1 MPVVDVHPDELR
13 DLTGHQGKPD
23 EELKQDL
30 FALGLEFEGETDDGA
45 FQLEF
50 APDRLDRL
58 SVEGVARSLRYQYG
72 DDRGVYVPKTNDAD
86 WTIEVDESVPDE
98 RPYVTGAVVRDV
110 SLDDDALDS
119 LIQLQE
125 KLHAT
130 MGRKRAKG
138 AIGIH
143 DLTMLKGSM
152 LERDDASDAG
162 ETAADVGDDVRV
174 VEATEKS
181 ISYVGVEPDE
191 DEFVPLDS
199 DREMTPAEVLSEHQ
213 TGREYANLVSEY
225 ERYPAIYDDLG
236 LFSFPPVINGRRTEV
251 ATDSR
256 DLFVEMTGTDQ
267 WTIDK
272 MLNVVCYALEAR
284 GATIEEVVVEYPDAG
299 VYSRDDD
306 ELTAPGSTL
315 ARPDFSVSEKRVPHA
330 LVERVLG
337 ITLTA
342 KDVVDLAERAG
353 LDAAPIDTAT
363 GEHPE
368 RTKDTTSDLP
378 DDPQGSIQGNE
389 PTTASADREAE
400 TVDVAT
406 QGSTVEGDL
415 VYDVE
420 VPPYRVDVLH
430 PLDVVDDLG
439 RAYGFNDLAPKS
451 PDVSTTGGRHE
462 RSRLER
468 AVRGQLVGLGFQ
480 DLLNFH
486 MIATEENYDRMN
498 LDAADAVADADAL
511 GAAPPVTI
519 TEPYSED
526 YEMLRSWAL
535 PSLAMVLENNTH
547 RSYPQDL
554 AEIGL
559 VTHVDPDEPT
569 GIREERHVAAV
580 LARADASYE
589 DAKSRLQA
597 LARNFS
603 VDLETPP
610 TDHPSFITGRTAS
623 VVIDGEPAGV
633 IGELHPSVLVEHDLE
648 VPAVAFEFDLAALE

>member
-13 DLTGHQGKPD
+13 ELTGHDEKDD
-23 EELKQDL
+23 EELKDDL
-30 FALGLEFEGETDDGA
+30 FALGLEFEGETEDGA
-45 FQLEF
+45 FELEF

-72 DDRGVYVPKTNDAD
+72 DDRGVYVPNTNDAD
-86 WTIEVDESVPDE
+86 WTIEVDDSVPDE
-98 RPYVTGAVVRDV
+98 RPYVTGAVIRDV
-110 SLDDDALDS
+110 NLDDDALDS

-143 DLTMLKGSM
+143 DLTMLKGSAV
-152 LERDDASDAG
+152 ERDDDAADAG

-174 VEATEKS
+174 SETNKS

-199 DREMTPAEVLSEHQ
+199 DREMTPAEVLTDHG
-213 TGREYANLVSEY
+213 TGREYADLVSGY

-251 ATDSR
+251 STDSR
-256 DLFVEMTGTDQ
+256 NLFVEMTGTDQ

-284 GATIEEVVVEYPDAG
+284 GATVEAVQVEYPDSG
-299 VYSRDDD
+299 VYADDD
-306 ELTAPGSTL
+306 LVDPGATL
-315 ARPDFSVSEKRVPHA
+315 VRPDLSVDEKRVSHERI
-330 LVERVLG
+330 ERVLG
-337 ITLTA
+337 VTLSAT
-342 KDVVDLAERAG
+342 DVVDLAERAG

-363 GEHPE
+363 GEHPAASE
-368 RTKDTTSDLP
+368 RAGSDLP
-378 DDPQGSIQGNE
+378 DDPRGSIEGNQ
-389 PTTASADREAE
+389 PTTASADQDDDVDAGP
-400 TVDVAT
+400 TVA
-406 QGSTVEGDL
+406 GDL
-415 VYDVE
+415 VYDVAI
-420 VPPYRVDVLH
+420 PPYRVDVLH
-430 PLDVVDDLG
+430 ALDVVDDLG
-439 RAYGFNDLAPKS
+439 RAYGFNELEPTS

-486 MIATEENYDRMN
+486 MVAREDNYDRMH
-498 LDAADAVADADAL
+498 LAPADSATDATAL
-511 GAAPPVTI
+511 GAEPPVTI

-547 RSYPQDL
+547 RAYPQDL

-559 VTHVDPDEPT
+559 VAHVDPDEPT
-569 GIREERHVAAV
+569 GVREERHVAAV

-597 LARNFS
+597 LARNFD
-603 VDLETPP
+603 VDLATPP
-610 TDHPSFITGRTAS
+610 TEHPSFIDGRTAE
-623 VVIDGEPAGV
+623 VRIDGDPAGV
-633 IGELHPSVLVEHDLE
+633 VGELHPKVLVEHDLE
-648 VPAVAFEFDLAALE
+648 VPAVGFEFDLGALE